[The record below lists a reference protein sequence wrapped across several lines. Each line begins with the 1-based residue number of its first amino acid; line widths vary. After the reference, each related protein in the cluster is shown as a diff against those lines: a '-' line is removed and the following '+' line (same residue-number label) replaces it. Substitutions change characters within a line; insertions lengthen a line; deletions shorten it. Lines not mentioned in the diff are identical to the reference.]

1 MGQIRIRAIRSTLS
15 EPGGAQVDET
25 PQQVADSAFWRDMI
39 RQGLAEEIPVGEFLT
54 EQRKKAKDG
63 NDKMA
68 KVAEDKGG

>member
-1 MGQIRIRAIRSTLS
+1 M
-15 EPGGAQVDET
+15 
-25 PQQVADSAFWRDMI
+25 ADSAFWRDMI